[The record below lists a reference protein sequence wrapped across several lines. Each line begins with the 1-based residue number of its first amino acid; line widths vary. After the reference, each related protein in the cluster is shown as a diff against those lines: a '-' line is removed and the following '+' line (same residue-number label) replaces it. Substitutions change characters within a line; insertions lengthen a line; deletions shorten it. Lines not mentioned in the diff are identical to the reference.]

1 VTGAPRYPDLEGRV
15 ALVTGGSR
23 GLGAQAALTLAA
35 NGAAVVVT
43 GRDTDAIAVQVE
55 RIRAA
60 GGRALGVAA
69 DCTAPADVERLRATA
84 EDELGPVELLAA
96 FAGGDG
102 EHPDRALPDVTDED
116 WHSVIDA
123 NLSATFFTL
132 RAFLP
137 AMMRR
142 GGGAIVLMSS
152 TAARRQTPA
161 PYAYTAAK
169 AGIIAMGRKAAA
181 EAGPHGV
188 RVNCIAPSMVPTE
201 SRVVDY
207 APEYVAENWP
217 LGRLGTPA
225 DVANATA
232 FLLSDAA
239 GWLTGITI
247 DVAGG
252 RVMP

>member
-1 VTGAPRYPDLEGRV
+1 MSAPRYPDLDGRV

-23 GLGAQAALTLAA
+23 GLGAATARVLAA
-35 NGAAVVVT
+35 NGATVVVT
-43 GRDTDAIAVQVE
+43 GRDPAALAAGVDGIA
-55 RIRAA
+55 AA
-60 GGRALGVAA
+60 GGRARGI
-69 DCTAPADVERLRATA
+69 PADATDPAALAGLRAAA
-84 EDELGPVELLAA
+84 EEELGPVELLAA

-102 EHPDRALPDVTDED
+102 EHPERPLDEVTDDD
-116 WHSVIDA
+116 WHSVIDG
-123 NLSATFFTL
+123 NLGATFFTL
-132 RAFLP
+132 REFLP
-137 AMMRR
+137 PMVRR
-142 GGGAIVLMSS
+142 GRGAIVLMSS

-169 AGIIAMGRKAAA
+169 AGVIAMTRKAAA
-181 EAGPHGV
+181 EAGPSGV

-201 SRVVDY
+201 TRVVDY
-207 APEYVAENWP
+207 PPEYVEANWP
-217 LGRLGTPA
+217 LGRLGTPD
-225 DVANATA
+225 DVAHATA